1 MEKVLHL
8 LQATSEEAQ
17 SFGANTFSARFLSNA
32 RNIFVLYI
40 RVHIKQETCLHKGTM
55 FMHKNAKLRKL
66 NNRRNLKKHHVV
78 SFDTGQWTVMNTST
92 LMSSYPHLFVMQTT
106 RNNMVKTMV
115 SVVQVLE

>member
-17 SFGANTFSARFLSNA
+17 SFGANTFSARFLSA
-32 RNIFVLYI
+32 RNIFSLY
-40 RVHIKQETCLHKGTM
+40 KSTYKKETCLHKGTM

-66 NNRRNLKKHHVV
+66 KNRRNLKKHHVV
-78 SFDTGQWTVMNTST
+78 SLDTGQWTVMYTST